1 MSRTLIEG
9 FDHDAVT
16 LARVLTREGRR
27 VTLAG
32 PGDASQQALSLRHD
46 GVEIRAN
53 TDLDVN
59 PGRHDEAFLD
69 VWTPEVAP
77 RVLALRESGCALRC
91 LGDYVLERTTV
102 PTIGVTGTAGKT
114 TTAAFLTYLL
124 RNAGI
129 TVHASTTA
137 RAANLWPTTELL
149 PPPTDGVVVMELTS
163 SHLAFTTRSPSI
175 AVITCFWP
183 DHLELHGS
191 LARYRAAKTTIVR
204 HQGPDDIVVTNED
217 NPGAAAIADVSPGRR
232 YGFSAT
238 REVAIGAFLHGKQVV
253 LRDAAGD
260 RAFRLPTMLDA
271 PRAQALLAAAAT
283 TLAAGAMP
291 RQLRAPVAP
300 PARLTRVGRIGETE
314 LIDDGMAATP
324 SKTASTLG
332 DRPDDSVVLVAGGEL
347 DSAGLPVHS
356 SPEEELL
363 LEQACAEARRVAR
376 LVVLFGPASAR
387 LTPFFDPQK
396 TIRAASLDAAIR
408 LASDRAA
415 GAEVLVVSPMF
426 PLPLADRERI
436 TPALVALADRE

>member
-1 MSRTLIEG
+1 MTRTLIEG
-9 FDHDAVT
+9 FEPDAVF
-16 LARVLTREGRR
+16 LARLLTREGRR

-32 PGDASQQALSLRHD
+32 TRDATQQALALRHD

-53 TDLDVN
+53 ADLDIN

-77 RVLALRESGCALRC
+77 RVALLRESGCAVRC
-91 LGDYVLERTTV
+91 LGDLVLERTTV

-114 TTAAFLTYLL
+114 TTAAFLVYLL
-124 RNAGI
+124 RNAGM
-129 TVHASTTA
+129 TVHTSTTA
-137 RAANLWPTTELL
+137 RAANLWPTAELL

-163 SHLAFTTRSPSI
+163 SHLCFTTRSPSI

-191 LARYRAAKTTIVR
+191 LARYRAAKASIVR

-217 NPGAAAIADVSPGRR
+217 SPGAAALADVSPGRR
-232 YGFSAT
+232 YGFSMK
-238 REVAIGAFLHGKQVV
+238 REVDAGAFVHGKEVV
-253 LRDAAGD
+253 LRDTAGD
-260 RAFRLPTMLDA
+260 RTFRLPRTLDV
-271 PRAQALLAAAAT
+271 PRAQALLGAAAAA
-283 TLAAGAMP
+283 LAAGALP
-291 RQLRAPVAP
+291 KQLRPPDAP
-300 PARLTRVGRIGETE
+300 PARVTRVGRIGDTE

-324 SKTASTLG
+324 TKTASALD
-332 DRPDDSVVLVAGGEL
+332 DRPADSVVLVAGGEL
-347 DSAGLPVHS
+347 ANAGLPVHS

-387 LTPFFDPQK
+387 LAPFFDPER

-415 GAEVLVVSPMF
+415 GADVLVVSPMF
-426 PLPLADRERI
+426 PLPRADRERI
-436 TPALVALADRE
+436 APALAALADRE